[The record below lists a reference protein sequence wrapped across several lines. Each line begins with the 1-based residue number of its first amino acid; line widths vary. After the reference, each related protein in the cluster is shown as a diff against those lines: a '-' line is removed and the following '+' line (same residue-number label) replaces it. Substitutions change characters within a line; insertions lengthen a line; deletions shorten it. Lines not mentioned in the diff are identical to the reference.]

1 MLGKVLRAHSR
12 DQQAFLEI
20 LASIATYPWFP
31 AEFNSAGGPGILA
44 LCLAPN
50 GVNASIE
57 TMTNLL
63 LSATSYESIRLWMSC
78 TITILMTEGNKL
90 KESGPDELIP
100 TGDTYSSSDRLAR
113 LLVTL
118 LAKWEND
125 RARPSSSGRA
135 RELMVTN
142 GEHKGNELPNC
153 DANLWSSDQWVNLR
167 EDIEETIRGLR
178 RHYIM
183 PAASVE
189 RQRFVR
195 DPDGI
200 CLLL

>member
-1 MLGKVLRAHSR
+1 VAFEFLRDPVLGKVLRA
-12 DQQAFLEI
+12 QGWI
-20 LASIATYPWFP
+20 LAPIITYSWFP
-31 AEFNSAGGPGILA
+31 PEFISAGGPAILG
-44 LCLAPN
+44 LYPAPN
-50 GVNASIE
+50 GINTSIE

-63 LSATSYESIRLWMSC
+63 LLATSYDSIHLWVSC
-78 TITILMTEGNKL
+78 TITILMTEGNNP
-90 KESGPDELIP
+90 KESGSDTVIP
-100 TGDTYSSSDRLAR
+100 ATDSLDRMAG

-118 LAKWEND
+118 LDRWEND
-125 RARPSSSGRA
+125 RAGSSSSGRA

-142 GEHKGNELPNC
+142 GEDGRNELPNC

-167 EDIEETIRGLR
+167 EDIDETIRGLR

-200 CLLL
+200 CSLL